1 MNTAS
6 INCTFNPPLGLPD
19 CPMNGFDVLEGMQA
33 VNSLLESIV
42 VLMITSSSNEADR
55 KRRKVITL

>member
-1 MNTAS
+1 
-6 INCTFNPPLGLPD
+6 
-19 CPMNGFDVLEGMQA
+19 MNGFDVLEGMQA